1 MRTAILFIVMSVLVL
16 NITAGNVQAGDTKDK
31 PANKASALNTGEQK
45 EQRPNM
51 EKTLTSFS
59 YRKGYGMR
67 GGYRYVK
74 INLCDDVYIMED
86 TDKKTY
92 NDSAP
97 TRKYIVKAESMEA
110 FKALLDTKLAAE
122 AAKNRKLGVFVAD
135 AGNTEIRF
143 IITDTGGNLEQES
156 IISTVYALSD
166 EARELIAAVYS
177 LVTAIDRS
185 NPLLENEVNQM
196 VYKKS

>member
-16 NITAGNVQAGDTKDK
+16 NITVGNVQAGDTNDK
-31 PANKASALNTGEQK
+31 PANKASTLNMEEQK

-74 INLCDDVYIMED
+74 INLCDGVYIMED
-86 TDKKTY
+86 TDKETY

-97 TRKYIVKAESMEA
+97 TRKYIVQAESMEA
-110 FKALLDTKLAAE
+110 FKALLDTKLAEE
-122 AAKNRKLGVFVAD
+122 AAQNKQLGVFVAD

-143 IITDTGGNLEQES
+143 IIIDSTGGGLKEEK
-156 IISTVYALSD
+156 IISTVYALSG
-166 EARELIAAVYS
+166 EVRELIAAVYN

-185 NPLLENEVNQM
+185 NPLVEKEVN
-196 VYKKS
+196 

>member
-1 MRTAILFIVMSVLVL
+1 MRTAILFIVMSVLVW
-16 NITAGNVQAGDTKDK
+16 NITACNVQAGDTKDK
-31 PANKASALNTGEQK
+31 PANKASTLNMEEQK

-110 FKALLDTKLAAE
+110 FKALLDTKLAEE
-122 AAKNRKLGVFVAD
+122 AAQNKQLGVFVAD

-143 IITDTGGNLEQES
+143 IIIDSTGGGLKEEK
-156 IISTVYALSD
+156 IISTVYALSG
-166 EARELIAAVYS
+166 EVRELIAAVYN

-185 NPLLENEVNQM
+185 NPLVEKEVN
-196 VYKKS
+196 